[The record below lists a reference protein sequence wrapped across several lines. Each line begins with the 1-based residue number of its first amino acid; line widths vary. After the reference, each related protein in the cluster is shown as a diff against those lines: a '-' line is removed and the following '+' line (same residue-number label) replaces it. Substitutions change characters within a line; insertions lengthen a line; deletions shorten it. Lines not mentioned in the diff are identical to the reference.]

1 MFDVNPRLVGLVVR
15 GVEIRGIEDLEQFI
29 KDNEVQIAALTIPK
43 SKAPEIADRLVNIFL
58 ICERYFAIRKETI

>member
-1 MFDVNPRLVGLVVR
+1 MNPRLVGLVVR

-43 SKAPEIADRLVNIFL
+43 SKAPEIADRLSKPESRRSGIL
-58 ICERYFAIRKETI
+58 PIQILTPRRM